1 MKEIDDTIGGKKV
14 ILAIDDNAIQLKLFR
29 KTLSPIYNVR
39 LVNSASEA
47 FGLIKEINV
56 DLFLLDME
64 MPSISGFEFL
74 HELRKIPMY
83 MNVPVIIV
91 TGHNEPE
98 FLEAAHNSSAVDVL
112 IKPVKPKILIAS
124 IEKAFAMSP
133 KNPFGL

>member
-1 MKEIDDTIGGKKV
+1 MEEKDDAIDNKKI

-29 KTLSPIYNVR
+29 KTLSPNYNVR
-39 LVNSASEA
+39 LAKSASEA
-47 FGLIKEINV
+47 FGLIKEIHV

-83 MNVPVIIV
+83 MSVPVIIV

-98 FLEAAHNSSAVDVL
+98 FLEAANNSSAAGVL
-112 IKPVKPKILIAS
+112 IKPVKPQILLET
-124 IEKAFAMSP
+124 IEKAFSMSP